1 MKIVGGRRSIN
12 KQRVRANLV
21 CADSEA
27 GHVRYYGADAIDEV
41 VVKGGAGDCGGVS
54 SDGRTIGVI
63 EDVVTN
69 RDVGA
74 GVPIHDLANF
84 VNDGMIG
91 DVSDFVPSN
100 GDVVSRAVGLDA

>member
-41 VVKGGAGDCGGVS
+41 VVKGVARYCGGVAS
-54 SDGRTIGVI
+54 VGRTIRVI

-69 RDVGA
+69 RDVGVC
-74 GVPIHDLANF
+74 VPQDELA
-84 VNDGMIG
+84 
-91 DVSDFVPSN
+91 SLRVPFSEPAR
-100 GDVVSRAVGLDA
+100 VRCYAPF